1 MADRH
6 NRGHVAEARRDRN
19 VSPEYTGITNHEQ
32 EAKEILWGKIIDIQI
47 EFFYI
52 YAVRKQCLKE

>member
-1 MADRH
+1 
-6 NRGHVAEARRDRN
+6 
-19 VSPEYTGITNHEQ
+19 
-32 EAKEILWGKIIDIQI
+32 LWGKIIDIQI